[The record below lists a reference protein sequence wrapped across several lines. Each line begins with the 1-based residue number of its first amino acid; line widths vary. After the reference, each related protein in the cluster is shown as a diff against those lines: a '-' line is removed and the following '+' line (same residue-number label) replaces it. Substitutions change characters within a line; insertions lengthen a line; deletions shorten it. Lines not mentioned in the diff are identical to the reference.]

1 MAVYEKLLKVQKELK
16 VPKDLYNDFGKFNYR
31 SCESILEGV
40 KPLLDKNKAT
50 IVLYDEL
57 EALCDGIYIKA
68 TARFVDIETGEEV
81 LSTAFARQEL
91 VKKGMDAAQITGATS
106 SYARK
111 YALCGLLLIDDNK
124 DADSMAPEEAGNA
137 PVVQKAPAKPAE
149 KPVRKKTRAELI
161 AELAGLGVTD
171 LDVIASWK
179 KCASA
184 DELTEELLQEAIDA
198 KKAQLNTKPKKQG
211 GGAAL
216 DNLNLQ
222 KG

>member
-16 VPKDLYNDFGKFNYR
+16 APKDLHNDFGKYNYR

-124 DADSMAPEEAGNA
+124 DIDSMCPDVPKEAP
-137 PVVQKAPAKPAE
+137 KAPAKPAE
-149 KPVRKKTRAELI
+149 KPMRKKSRAELI
-161 AELAGLGVTD
+161 AELEGLGVS
-171 LDVIASWK
+171 LDSVVKWANF
-179 KCASA
+179 ASA
-184 DELTEELLQEAIDA
+184 DELPDEKIQEAITRKIA
-198 KKAQLNTKPKKQG
+198 KENNLKKVG